1 MATERL
7 LMRNVREILRAKWE
21 LRLSN
26 RKAAKSAGVSAAS
39 VVNVL
44 QRASEAGLAQFAD
57 VMHLGEAELEV
68 LLYPET
74 SSSGSPFPRAEPDCA
89 WWWPHCASPS
99 RATWTPPSRP

>member
-7 LMRNVREILRAKWE
+7 LMRNVREILRAKWK

-44 QRASEAGLAQFAD
+44 HRASEAGLVDYAAAAA
-57 VMHLGEAELEV
+57 LGVSDELCKR
-68 LLYPET
+68 LFQGCRY
-74 SSSGSPFPRAEPDCA
+74 GS
-89 WWWPHCASPS
+89 
-99 RATWTPPSRP
+99 